1 MMVGIYK
8 INVSERL
15 ESVENFAITER
26 NKELIVDFIDYCFSE
41 GLGEHR
47 IVKYITTLKYIS
59 LSLQIDFEKTTERDI
74 RRYVSSLERS
84 NKSQWTKHDYK
95 VVMKKFY
102 GWLNGGEEP
111 SIVNYPPLKWQA
123 SCFVP
128 RTFVHES
135 TGSIGNSCRD

>member
-15 ESVENFAITER
+15 DSVENFSITER

-59 LSLQIDFEKTTERDI
+59 LSLQIDFEKTTER
-74 RRYVSSLERS
+74 
-84 NKSQWTKHDYK
+84 
-95 VVMKKFY
+95 
-102 GWLNGGEEP
+102 
-111 SIVNYPPLKWQA
+111 
-123 SCFVP
+123 
-128 RTFVHES
+128 
-135 TGSIGNSCRD
+135 